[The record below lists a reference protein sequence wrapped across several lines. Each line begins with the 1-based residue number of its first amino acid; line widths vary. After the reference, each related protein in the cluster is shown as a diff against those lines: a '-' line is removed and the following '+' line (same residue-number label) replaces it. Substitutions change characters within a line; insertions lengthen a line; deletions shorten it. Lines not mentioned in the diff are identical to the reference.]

1 MMNEEVILNILWR
14 KFLFFSVLL
23 KIYVSVEQ
31 MVVTMN
37 RDFRSGR
44 EVREGDAGHV
54 RCEKHSMQKLNENK
68 NAGLWLYFQAD
79 GPDKYLSCSFTGDLL
94 QGTNS
99 SY

>member
-23 KIYVSVEQ
+23 KIYVSVEH